1 MDFGS
6 ERKRQR
12 LATAIEPRQW
22 GPPPLP
28 RGLPG
33 VPAAPVNWDFLSP
46 WCNVLRGRLL
56 MVDGYVRVLREKRSC
71 SASDFAARE
80 GEKDDKEDKQEVHAR
95 LEANCARTR
104 EALELLALVAHVD
117 KAAWH
122 MLLTERC
129 ELRVDEEESDE
140 ESGEEE
146 EEIVVVRDGDEEFML
161 FSDEDDGDRDDES
174 GSETS
179 DGEREGE
186 RDRDDDERDEDEGDA
201 ATDVVGEIANSE
213 RRLECERDLLAP
225 QFDFISIVSDYIQ
238 RERVVRPPL
247 EEWQALFLV
256 GPSGSRDQPSAAY
269 RKAKEQILAMQV
281 DGVRAHL
288 QPNLAL
294 EIPVSL
300 KLVLWPAGQ
309 EPVSDYLQ
317 ELAGFI
323 QTMQSQAQPVEDLLS
338 TKADVLADCASMY
351 VYRLR
356 RLSLLLGGLKV
367 TELFTTRLLAVLTT
381 GIPIVDMELSLNT
394 RSKRDDDMMP
404 TREALAKLLSGIMVQ
419 FVDPGK
425 DAPRSI
431 ASLRIHC
438 GDAHAWQ
445 FKALCS
451 ALAVARTP
459 IAKVCLSN
467 VCEYRS
473 KAAVRQANWRVLA
486 RALFRTRSCTGDRFS
501 SVRGLKLPDVALA
514 MEDLAEVAAVL
525 KEKEHHETVAGSWEI
540 CRQRWMVRKGT
551 LLQLLD
557 REAEER
563 NATVSESAKLAFDT
577 YVQLMDEHPDENLD
591 DGDSEWLD
599 VIVPAYGECR
609 VLREATIAVSTDEA
623 EERGEPLR
631 SLSLCCTTESDGLGG
646 LLELVGWSL
655 HCLSLTLHREIDANA
670 LVPTILSSCPLL
682 TELELADCDI
692 DLDSF
697 AAAYE
702 QIGDDSALAISSLAF
717 QDIYG
722 VGEGN
727 GLLFAQQLGDPTS
740 RLARHLKTLS
750 ILVDEDTEPLDD
762 QLLNELRLALGKNH
776 KLEKVALTVSR
787 TRFGPYWK
795 RRFRRFHGQELLPRP
810 LADNLKLAFLSVAR
824 GSGGEDGSSRQSAV
838 RRLDRPILSLIFE
851 FAATRVIRSVKV
863 HC

>member
-1 MDFGS
+1 MDDGR
-6 ERKRQR
+6 ERKRRR
-12 LATAIEPRQW
+12 LATADEQQQADPPA
-22 GPPPLP
+22 PPPHA
-28 RGLPG
+28 G
-33 VPAAPVNWDFLSP
+33 VPPDVPVVPVNWDFLSP
-46 WCNVLRGRLL
+46 WCEELRSRLL
-56 MVDGYVRVLREKRSC
+56 VVDGYVRVLREKRS
-71 SASDFAARE
+71 SSAIDFEASDE
-80 GEKDDKEDKQEVHAR
+80 EDVKEDESATITR
-95 LEANCARTR
+95 LAASYARTR
-104 EALELLALVAHVD
+104 EALALLTLVAHVD
-117 KAAWH
+117 ESAWH

-129 ELRVDEEESDE
+129 GLRLNGEESDE
-140 ESGEEE
+140 EEEEFIVLDDEEE
-146 EEIVVVRDGDEEFML
+146 EFLLFNDDEGDEGEGDEE
-161 FSDEDDGDRDDES
+161 DVDGN
-174 GSETS
+174 
-179 DGEREGE
+179 REGE
-186 RDRDDDERDEDEGDA
+186 RGGEDGESSDEDEYDEGTVDIFRDA
-201 ATDVVGEIANSE
+201 FNRE
-213 RRLECERDLLAP
+213 RQIERERELLMP
-225 QFDFISIVSDYIQ
+225 QFDFITIVSEYTEHK
-238 RERVVRPPL
+238 RAVRPPL
-247 EEWQALFLV
+247 EEWKALFLTET
-256 GPSGSRDQPSAAY
+256 SHSQPNAAY
-269 RKAKEQILAMQV
+269 LKAKAQILAMQAT
-281 DGVRAHL
+281 GARA
-288 QPNLAL
+288 QPQIGHVF

-300 KLVLWPAGQ
+300 ELGLWPSKQ
-309 EPVSDYLQ
+309 EYATDYLQ

-323 QTMQSQAQPVEDLLS
+323 QVMQSQAQQLEDRPS
-338 TKADVLADCASMY
+338 TKADTTL

-356 RLSLLLGGLKV
+356 RLSLLVGGSKI
-367 TELFTTRLLAVLTT
+367 TELFATRLLAVLGS
-381 GIPIVDMELSLNT
+381 GIPVMELGLSLNA
-394 RSKRDDDMMP
+394 RSKHDDDKKP
-404 TREALAKLLSGIMVQ
+404 TREALAKLLNGILLRLPNPA
-419 FVDPGK
+419 DEESR
-425 DAPRSI
+425 AI
-431 ASLRIHC
+431 ASLEIDC
-438 GDAHAWQ
+438 DIAHFWR

-451 ALAVARTP
+451 ALAVARAP
-459 IAKVCLSN
+459 VAKARLSN

-473 KAAVRQANWRVLA
+473 NAALRRANWRALA
-486 RALFRTRSCTGDRFS
+486 HALLRSNTCKGGQFS
-501 SVRGLKLPDVALA
+501 SVRGLELPDAA
-514 MEDLAEVAAVL
+514 ITTEDLAEIASVL
-525 KEKEHHETVAGSWEI
+525 KEKEH
-540 CRQRWMVRKGT
+540 CRQRWLLREGT

-609 VLREATIAVSTDEA
+609 VLREATIAVSTDET

-682 TELELADCDI
+682 TELELTDCDI

-740 RLARHLKTLS
+740 RLARHLRTLS